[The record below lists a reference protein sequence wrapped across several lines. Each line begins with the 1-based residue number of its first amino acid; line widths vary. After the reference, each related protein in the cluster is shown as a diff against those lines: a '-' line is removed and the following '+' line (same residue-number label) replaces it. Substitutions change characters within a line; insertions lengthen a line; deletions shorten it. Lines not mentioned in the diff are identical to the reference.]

1 MRFTIFNL
9 FVALSMAVG
18 AASAQVRSDA
28 VGQGSAAAQ
37 SAVKAELSQF
47 LVTQEAGKEVLKPV
61 GSVKPGDLIEYRVVY
76 TNQSGRPVRDV
87 VAELPIPASLEYQ
100 ASTARPRQTALATV
114 DGNTYGP
121 EPLMRELPGG
131 KKEPIPPSQY
141 RRLRWT
147 VGQIE
152 PGAKAEVSAR
162 ARVPGLAAAPPAVG
176 TSASTP
182 SSIPLS
188 SSR

>member
-1 MRFTIFNL
+1 MRLTIFNL
-9 FVALSMAVG
+9 LVALLVAAGS
-18 AASAQVRSDA
+18 ASAQAPSSA
-28 VGQGSAAAQ
+28 VVQGSAAAQ

-47 LVTQEAGKEVLKPV
+47 LVTQEAGKEVLKPA

-100 ASTARPRQTALATV
+100 ASTARPRQNALATA

-131 KKEPIPPSQY
+131 KKEPIPPAQY

-152 PGAKAEVSAR
+152 PGAKVEVSAR
-162 ARVPGLAAAPPAVG
+162 ARVPSNPAAAAAPP
-176 TSASTP
+176 STKP
-182 SSIPLS
+182 
-188 SSR
+188 